1 LHGPRSVFDP
11 TRYGKL
17 KAIASNLLSSLGLR
31 PARLLRQLVSVITV
45 GEKTS
50 EIIQAAMK
58 NGRVNLLET
67 EAKAICADYRMP
79 IPPFELAKSAEQASS
94 VAQKL
99 GYPIVLKIV
108 SQDILHKTEA
118 GGVLLGIQNP
128 VDVRN
133 GFSRIVDNARRYNSN
148 AKLEGVLVQRMAP
161 PGREI
166 IIGGLVDPQFGQTL
180 MFGLGGVFVE
190 ILRDVTLRIAPIV
203 KQDAQEMI
211 REIKAYPILKG
222 FRGQPPADEDAIVD
236 ILLSASDLVMENQ
249 DINQMDLNPVMIYD
263 KGASIVDARMILQRR

>member
-1 LHGPRSVFDP
+1 
-11 TRYGKL
+11 
-17 KAIASNLLSSLGLR
+17 
-31 PARLLRQLVSVITV
+31 VSVITV

-190 ILRDVTLRIAPIV
+190 VLRDVTLRIAPIV

-236 ILLSASDLVMENQ
+236 ILLSASDLMMENQ

>member
-1 LHGPRSVFDP
+1 M
-11 TRYGKL
+11 
-17 KAIASNLLSSLGLR
+17 
-31 PARLLRQLVSVITV
+31 

-190 ILRDVTLRIAPIV
+190 VLRDVTLRIAPIV

-236 ILLSASDLVMENQ
+236 ILLSASDLMMENQ

>member
-1 LHGPRSVFDP
+1 M
-11 TRYGKL
+11 GK
-17 KAIASNLLSSLGLR
+17 
-31 PARLLRQLVSVITV
+31 
-45 GEKTS
+45 KTT
-50 EIIQAAMK
+50 EIIQTALK

-79 IPPFELAKSAEQASS
+79 VPPFELVKSAEQASS

-118 GGVLLGIQNP
+118 GGVLLGIQDP
-128 VDVRN
+128 VEVKS

-161 PGREI
+161 QGREV

-190 ILRDVTLRIAPIV
+190 VFRDVTLRIAPIV
-203 KQDAQEMI
+203 EQDAREMI
-211 REIKAYPILKG
+211 REIKAHPILKG
-222 FRGQPPADEDAIVD
+222 YRGQPPADEDAIVD
-236 ILLSASDLVMENQ
+236 VLLSASDLMMENQ

-263 KGASIVDARMILQRR
+263 KGASIVDARMILRRQ

>member
-1 LHGPRSVFDP
+1 
-11 TRYGKL
+11 
-17 KAIASNLLSSLGLR
+17 
-31 PARLLRQLVSVITV
+31 V

>member
-1 LHGPRSVFDP
+1 
-11 TRYGKL
+11 
-17 KAIASNLLSSLGLR
+17 
-31 PARLLRQLVSVITV
+31 V

-190 ILRDVTLRIAPIV
+190 VLRDVTLRIAPIV

-236 ILLSASDLVMENQ
+236 ILLSASDLMMENQ

>member
-1 LHGPRSVFDP
+1 V
-11 TRYGKL
+11 GK
-17 KAIASNLLSSLGLR
+17 R
-31 PARLLRQLVSVITV
+31 
-45 GEKTS
+45 TS
-50 EIIQAAMK
+50 EIIQTAMK
-58 NGRVNLLET
+58 NGRANLLET

-128 VDVRN
+128 VEVRN
-133 GFSRIVDNARRYNSN
+133 GFSRIVDNARRYNSE

-190 ILRDVTLRIAPIV
+190 VLRDVTLRIAPIV

-222 FRGQPPADEDAIVD
+222 YRGQPPADEDAIVD
-236 ILLSASDLVMENQ
+236 ILLRASDLMMENQ
-249 DINQMDLNPVMIYD
+249 EISQMDLNPVMIYD

>member
-1 LHGPRSVFDP
+1 
-11 TRYGKL
+11 
-17 KAIASNLLSSLGLR
+17 
-31 PARLLRQLVSVITV
+31 V

-236 ILLSASDLVMENQ
+236 ILLSASDLMMENQ

>member
-1 LHGPRSVFDP
+1 M
-11 TRYGKL
+11 
-17 KAIASNLLSSLGLR
+17 
-31 PARLLRQLVSVITV
+31 

-236 ILLSASDLVMENQ
+236 ILLSASDLMMENQ

>member
-1 LHGPRSVFDP
+1 
-11 TRYGKL
+11 
-17 KAIASNLLSSLGLR
+17 
-31 PARLLRQLVSVITV
+31 V
-45 GEKTS
+45 GRKTS
-50 EIIQAAMK
+50 EIIQTALK

-79 IPPFELAKSAEQASS
+79 IPPFELVKSAEQASS

-128 VDVRN
+128 VEVRN
-133 GFSRIVDNARRYNSN
+133 GFSRIMNSAKTYNPR
-148 AKLEGVLVQRMAP
+148 AKLEGVLIQRMAP
-161 PGREI
+161 QGREI
-166 IIGGLVDPQFGQTL
+166 IIGGLMDPQFGQTL

-190 ILRDVTLRIAPIV
+190 IFKDVTLRIAPIV
-203 KQDAQEMI
+203 EQDAREMI
-211 REIKAYPILKG
+211 HEIKAYPVLKG
-222 FRGQPPADEDAIVD
+222 YRGQPPADEDIIVE
-236 ILLSASDLVMENQ
+236 ILLKASDLMMENP

-263 KGASIVDARMILQRR
+263 KGASIVDARMILQRQ

>member
-1 LHGPRSVFDP
+1 M
-11 TRYGKL
+11 GK
-17 KAIASNLLSSLGLR
+17 
-31 PARLLRQLVSVITV
+31 
-45 GEKTS
+45 KTS
-50 EIIQAAMK
+50 EIIQTAMK

-67 EAKAICADYRMP
+67 EAKEICADYRMP

-128 VDVRN
+128 VEVRN

-236 ILLSASDLVMENQ
+236 ILLSASDLMMENQ

>member
-1 LHGPRSVFDP
+1 
-11 TRYGKL
+11 
-17 KAIASNLLSSLGLR
+17 
-31 PARLLRQLVSVITV
+31 V
-45 GEKTS
+45 GRKTS
-50 EIIQAAMK
+50 EIIQTALK

-79 IPPFELAKSAEQASS
+79 IPPFELVKSAEQASS

-128 VDVRN
+128 VEVRN
-133 GFSRIVDNARRYNSN
+133 GFLRIMNSAKRYNPR
-148 AKLEGVLVQRMAP
+148 AKLEGVLIQRMVP
-161 PGREI
+161 QGREI
-166 IIGGLVDPQFGQTL
+166 IIGGLMDPQFGQTL

-190 ILRDVTLRIAPIV
+190 IFKDVTLRIAPIV
-203 KQDAQEMI
+203 EQDAREMI
-211 REIKAYPILKG
+211 HEIKAYPVLKG
-222 FRGQPPADEDAIVD
+222 YRGQPPADEDIIVE
-236 ILLSASDLVMENQ
+236 ILLKASDLMMENP

-263 KGASIVDARMILQRR
+263 KGASIVDARMILQRQ

>member
-1 LHGPRSVFDP
+1 
-11 TRYGKL
+11 
-17 KAIASNLLSSLGLR
+17 
-31 PARLLRQLVSVITV
+31 VITV
-45 GEKTS
+45 GRKTS
-50 EIIQAAMK
+50 EIIQTALK

-79 IPPFELAKSAEQASS
+79 IPPFELVKSAEQASS

-128 VDVRN
+128 VEVRN
-133 GFSRIVDNARRYNSN
+133 GFSRIMNSAKMYNPR
-148 AKLEGVLVQRMAP
+148 AKLEGVLIQRMAP
-161 PGREI
+161 QGREI
-166 IIGGLVDPQFGQTL
+166 IIGGLMDPQFGQTL

-190 ILRDVTLRIAPIV
+190 IFKDVTLRIAPIV
-203 KQDAQEMI
+203 EQDAREMI
-211 REIKAYPILKG
+211 HEIKAYPVLKG
-222 FRGQPPADEDAIVD
+222 YRGQPPADEDIIVE
-236 ILLSASDLVMENQ
+236 ILLRASDLMMENP

-263 KGASIVDARMILQRR
+263 KGASIVDARMILQRQ